1 MDSNTV
7 NPPNTPCIRCGETGN
22 VEHDNPTAFCNLCV
36 DAIQGGAEKQFHPN
50 ERSQYLTFGVLA
62 GAYLNHA
69 KDTTFLTH
77 VCEVDDDGYP
87 RKTLCNRVKPEH
99 ICPDGYTAEEL
110 AGPATCPACAK
121 KDPRHLT
128 RERKEV
134 LIWRHTSKDYRG
146 VVGGEKTILVLRLG
160 GTTLVPLSGLTDAEL
175 ADSLKYAQ
183 HAEAKR
189 LAKKAAK

>member
-1 MDSNTV
+1 MDN
-7 NPPNTPCIRCGETGN
+7 GN
-22 VEHDNPTAFCNLCV
+22 DKPT
-36 DAIQGGAEKQFHPN
+36 IQ
-50 ERSQYLTFGVLA
+50 SFGVLA

-69 KDTTFLTH
+69 KDTAFLTH
-77 VCEVDDDGYP
+77 ACEVDSNGYP
-87 RKTLCNRVKPEH
+87 VKVLCNRVKAEH
-99 ICPDGYTAEEL
+99 ICPDGYSDEEL

-128 RERKEV
+128 RERKEA

-146 VVGGEKTILVLRLG
+146 VVGGAKTILVLRLG

-175 ADSLKYAQ
+175 ASELKSAQ

-189 LAKKAAK
+189 LAKKTAK

>member
-1 MDSNTV
+1 MDNGNDKPTV
-7 NPPNTPCIRCGETGN
+7 
-22 VEHDNPTAFCNLCV
+22 
-36 DAIQGGAEKQFHPN
+36 Q
-50 ERSQYLTFGVLA
+50 TFGVLA

-77 VCEVDDDGYP
+77 ACEVDNDGYP
-87 RKTLCNRVKPEH
+87 RKTLCNRAKSEH

-128 RERKEV
+128 RERKEA
-134 LIWRHTSKDYRG
+134 LIWRHTHKAYRG
-146 VVGGEKTILVLRLG
+146 LISGVKTILVGRSN
-160 GTTLVPLSGLTDAEL
+160 GTQLVALSGLTDAEL

-189 LAKKAAK
+189 LAAKKAAK